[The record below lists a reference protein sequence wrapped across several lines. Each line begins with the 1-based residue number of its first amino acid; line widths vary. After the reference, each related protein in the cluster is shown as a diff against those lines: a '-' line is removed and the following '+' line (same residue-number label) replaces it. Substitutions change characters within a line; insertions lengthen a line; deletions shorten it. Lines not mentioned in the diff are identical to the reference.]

1 MWDKSSFCIPKSADD
16 VIVVVYL
23 FVSVDSFIVIY
34 GVWLVSF
41 RRLLQNAWVECQS
54 WSFAIVR
61 YGSNL

>member
-34 GVWLVSF
+34 GVWLFSCWGVDVAPVGDIASK
-41 RRLLQNAWVECQS
+41 ES
-54 WSFAIVR
+54 SE
-61 YGSNL
+61 